1 VLTACEENVKDVGE
15 RLAEGAVPVPDKL
28 AL

>member
-1 VLTACEENVKDVGE
+1 VLKACEENVKEVGE
-15 RLAEGAVPVPDKL
+15 RLAAGAVPVPDKL